1 MYDVILADPCW
12 RYRNVKTGG
21 SHTSGSAQKYPTM
34 SLAELR
40 GMPVKAIAAPASV
53 LFLWATTPLGDDPYR
68 VLEDWGFSYKTRW
81 YWHKVGRMGLGYWT
95 RGEVEELLIGTR
107 GNVKAWRSSLSNYL
121 ETEDSDTLLWRIFEQ
136 ATRHTRATSEPE
148 YLLRDLEFIA
158 HMAQGGDVLH
168 TKPAGHSKKPEE
180 IQERIEAL
188 TPDARRVELFAT
200 RPRAGWDTFGL
211 ALDPAHDFRSPE
223 FWDVLRR
230 TAEGPPP
237 LVPEEVRPA
246 DHAGPA

>member
-40 GMPVKAIAAPASV
+40 AMPVRDIAASSSV

-68 VLEDWGFSYKTRW
+68 VMEDWGFSYKTKW

-95 RGEVEELLIGTR
+95 RGEVEEVLIGTR
-107 GNVKAWRSSLSNYL
+107 GSVKAWRSSLSNYL
-121 ETEDSDTLLWRIFEQ
+121 EEGRTLLEVFAEE
-136 ATRHTRATSEPE
+136 EPGFP
-148 YLLRDLEFIA
+148 RDGHCNA
-158 HMAQGGDVLH
+158 CGTVWDTVLH
-168 TKPAGHSKKPEE
+168 VKPEGHSKKPEAV
-180 IQERIEAL
+180 QDRIEAL
-188 TPDARRVELFAT
+188 TPADARRLELFAT
-200 RPRAGWDTFGL
+200 RTRRGWDTVGL
-211 ALDPAHDFRSPE
+211 ALDPAHDFRSAE

-230 TAEGPPP
+230 TAEGSPPP
-237 LVPEEVRPA
+237 VPEEVRPA
-246 DHAGPA
+246 DDAGPA